1 MNALACNVTTPFTII
16 LTDARPICVQCAND
30 STALRIAGPLI
41 VNMVVENQAARGL
54 EGQDLYQLSLY
65 IMAGVLAVGFIA
77 NFLVRPV
84 SKKHFVEPELVEAK
98 LEADRQA
105 VLDAEAEAKEA
116 GRTGGNA
123 GGVHTAVSMVLAL
136 FIGASLAFGLLQTAV
151 KAAGLFM

>member
-1 MNALACNVTTPFTII
+1 
-16 LTDARPICVQCAND
+16 
-30 STALRIAGPLI
+30 
-41 VNMVVENQAARGL
+41 
-54 EGQDLYQLSLY
+54 
-65 IMAGVLAVGFIA
+65 MAGVLAVGFIA

-123 GGVHTAVSMVLAL
+123 GGVHTAVSTVLAL